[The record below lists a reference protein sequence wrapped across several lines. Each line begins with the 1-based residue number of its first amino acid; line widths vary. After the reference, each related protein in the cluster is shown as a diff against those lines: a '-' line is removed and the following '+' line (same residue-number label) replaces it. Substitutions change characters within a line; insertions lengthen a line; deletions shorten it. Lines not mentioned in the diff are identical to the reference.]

1 MANPKLKDI
10 RSNARKRS
18 AILRIAEGGLME
30 KASASQSRLNA
41 YVLNEL
47 LPSLDIENGRVKST
61 TSNLRK
67 ASQLKGLK
75 KFLRNVVNAS
85 MYDYYGNQFNNVSK
99 GSKRYYGLFETP
111 KAAED
116 RIKTKG
122 EILTSG
128 FLDSLFDKNEI
139 TQAIQSTIV
148 NGVNTGQRTAEL
160 KNLLTEQIKGKEE
173 KFGLIEAYHYKN
185 GRDEFQAY
193 SRTLDN
199 EYSTV
204 LDLNYAIYAGG
215 EMNTTRTFCTERAGN
230 VYNRETI
237 LSWNDENWQGKK
249 ENNNILID
257 LGGYNC
263 RHDLDFIS
271 YALAKRIN
279 PGIEKSKFDK

>member
-18 AILRIAEGGLME
+18 AILRIAEGGLMD

-85 MYDYYGNQFNNVSK
+85 MYDYYDNQFNNVSK
-99 GSKRYYGLFETP
+99 GSERYYGLFETP
-111 KAAED
+111 KAAQD

-122 EILTSG
+122 EVLTSG

-139 TQAIQSTIV
+139 TQAIQSTVV
-148 NGVNTGQRTAEL
+148 NGVNTGQRTAKL
-160 KNLLTEQIKGKEE
+160 KKLLTEQIKGKEG
-173 KFGLIEAYHYKN
+173 FGLIESYHYNN

-204 LDLNYAIYAGG
+204 LNLNYAIYAGG
-215 EMNTTRTFCTERAGN
+215 EMDTTRKFCSDRVGN
-230 VYNRETI
+230 VYNREEI
-237 LSWNDENWQGKK
+237 IEMGEEDWKGKK

-279 PGIEKSKFDK
+279 PDIEKSKFDK